1 MEDKFSAKEQMLGYF
16 YQPLY
21 ALYKLLQTDIAD
33 NPDCFL
39 LIENLDDIDFT
50 TNVDSLKL
58 IQTKHHIKS
67 KGSISD
73 KSIDLWKSLRIWSER
88 IKNNDINLEN
98 VYFYLVTTA
107 TANNDSIAFFLR
119 PKNRNTNKALEEI
132 RKIAEEG
139 KQNAILR
146 KNNPE
151 LKKHENE
158 DAYLSFSSL
167 DNTIQKKFIDKIYI
181 VDNSSNIE
189 QILLDIKKLLKYACS
204 SSDIDYFVE
213 KLSGWFI
220 IRVITSLYD
229 KMQEKITK
237 WELEDKIDEYRE
249 EFKRGSL
256 PIDYENEFN
265 DISEDNL
272 AQNERL
278 FIEQLKAIKVTPTTI
293 SNAICDYYKAYNQ
306 RGLWVRKSK
315 ILNAG
320 LEEYDNRLIREWSI
334 EFENMIP
341 NINDSTNDIEKEK
354 AGREVYKNVENKN
367 IPICEA
373 EIHKIKGHYIMRG
386 SYHMLA
392 NQVNVGWHPDYKHKF
407 TNERISS
414 VSTKEQGVL

>member
-33 NPDCFL
+33 NPDCYV
-39 LIENLDDIDFT
+39 LIENLDDIDFIK
-50 TNVDSLKL
+50 NVDSLKL
-58 IQTKHHIKS
+58 IQTKHHVKR

-73 KSIDLWKSLRIWSER
+73 KSIDLWKSFRIWSER

-98 VYFYLVTTA
+98 AYFYLVTTA
-107 TANNDSIAFFLR
+107 KANDNSIASLL
-119 PKNRNTNKALEEI
+119 KQKDRNANKALQEI

-139 KQNAILR
+139 IQNAIQR
-146 KNNPE
+146 KDNPE

-158 DAYLSFSSL
+158 DAYLAFSAL
-167 DNTIQKKFIDKIYI
+167 DNNIQKKFIDKIYI

-189 QILLDIKKLLKYACS
+189 QILLDIKNVLRYACS
-204 SSDIDYFVE
+204 SADIDYFVE

-220 IRVITSLYD
+220 IRVITSLSD
-229 KMQEKITK
+229 KTQERITK
-237 WELEDKIDEYRE
+237 WELEDKMDEYRE

-256 PIDYENEFN
+256 PIDYEDEFN
-265 DISEDNL
+265 NISEDNL
-272 AQNERL
+272 AKNDRL

-315 ILNAG
+315 ILNSG
-320 LEEYDNRLIREWSI
+320 LEDYDKRLIREWSV

-341 NINDSTNDIEKEK
+341 NINENTNDIEKEK
-354 AGREVYKNVENKN
+354 AGREVYKNIESKN

-392 NQVNVGWHPDYKHKF
+392 NQINVGWHPDYVNKF
-407 TNERISS
+407 TNKEINNSI
-414 VSTKEQGVL
+414 TKEQGAL